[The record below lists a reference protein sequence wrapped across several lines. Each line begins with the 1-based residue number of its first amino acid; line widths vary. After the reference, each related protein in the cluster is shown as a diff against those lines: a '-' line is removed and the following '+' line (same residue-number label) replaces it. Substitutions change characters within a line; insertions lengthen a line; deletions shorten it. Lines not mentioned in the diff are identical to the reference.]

1 MTTRTLLIALL
12 ACLAVANPPA
22 GAAIT
27 PEPLPFTESWSDVN
41 SISVDDD
48 WSAVP
53 GITGYRGD
61 GLGNGP
67 GADPRTI
74 AADGAST
81 PVDVIA
87 NRTNPA
93 ALLVGGVAEFELHDS
108 VVALQPTS
116 TADAPHLVLRVDTT
130 GLGSIT
136 VAYNLRDVDASI
148 DNAAQPVALQ
158 YRVGGRGAYAN
169 VRGSF
174 VADATSGP
182 RLATLVTPVRAV
194 LPPAAADKPLVEV
207 RIITADARYS
217 DEWVG
222 IDDISINA
230 VPVDRTP
237 PSLSVSVAA
246 RQKLARVL
254 RYGIRANVRAD
265 EPARV
270 QIELALTARLARRLA
285 LPVVV
290 GRSVTS
296 LPPRVTRT
304 IATTLSRN
312 ARRKLARLRTF
323 RLILRATAT
332 DKAGNAAR
340 EARTIV
346 VSR

>member
-1 MTTRTLLIALL
+1 
-12 ACLAVANPPA
+12 
-22 GAAIT
+22 
-27 PEPLPFTESWSDVN
+27 VN

-136 VAYNLRDVDASI
+136 VAYNVRDVDASI

-194 LPPAAADKPLVEV
+194 VPPAAADKPLVEV

-230 VPVDRTP
+230 VNATVALRVGRCAAEAGTRSPLRNSRQRSCRRARSRADRARAHG
-237 PSLSVSVAA
+237 AA
-246 RQKLARVL
+246 RAAARAPGRRRTLCDLASSEGHAHDRDDAL
-254 RYGIRANVRAD
+254 AQRAPQARSASDVPAD
-265 EPARV
+265 PARDGDGQSRKRGARSADDRRV
-270 QIELALTARLARRLA
+270 ALTPSEAGLRRGA
-285 LPVVV
+285 PHE
-290 GRSVTS
+290 GA
-296 LPPRVTRT
+296 PPTFV
-304 IATTLSRN
+304 IKLSPGKFGMN
-312 ARRKLARLRTF
+312 
-323 RLILRATAT
+323 
-332 DKAGNAAR
+332 
-340 EARTIV
+340 
-346 VSR
+346 